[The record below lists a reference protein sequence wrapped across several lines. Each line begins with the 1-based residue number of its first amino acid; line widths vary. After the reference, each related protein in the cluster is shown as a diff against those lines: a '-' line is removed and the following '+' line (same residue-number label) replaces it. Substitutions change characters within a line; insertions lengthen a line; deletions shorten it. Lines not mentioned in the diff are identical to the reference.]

1 MARRCFVGIDLGG
14 TNLKGGVVD
23 EDRRVLCKVSI
34 PTEAEDGPDH
44 VIELMAALVERVI
57 DQAGLT
63 KAGIEAVGIGSPG
76 SMSHTHGII
85 IKPPNLP
92 GWENVP
98 LRDRIRDLTDL
109 PTTLENDANA
119 AAWGEFWA
127 GAGRGTRHM
136 VMFTL
141 GTGVGG
147 GIITNGRLLR
157 GHFDNGAELGH
168 MIIQPGGR
176 PCGCGQKGCLEAYA
190 SASYTAR
197 RATEAVEAGERSSLA
212 EVLKAK
218 GEITSEDVVNAASA
232 GDALAARIFD
242 ETCMYLAVACVNMQH
257 AINPER
263 ILMAGGMI
271 HAGEDVLLK
280 PIRQKA
286 AEMTWKAADD
296 LPEIMFATL
305 GNDAGLI
312 GAAGAAW
319 LAREEG
325 EI

>member
-1 MARRCFVGIDLGG
+1 MARRYFVGIDLGG
-14 TNLKGGVVD
+14 TNIKGGIVD
-23 EDRRVLCKVSI
+23 EDRTVLSRVSI
-34 PTEAEDGPDH
+34 PTEADQGPDH
-44 VIELMAALVERVI
+44 VIGRMADLVGRVI
-57 DQAGLT
+57 EEADLA
-63 KAGIEAVGIGSPG
+63 KSDIEAVGIGSPG
-76 SMSHTHGII
+76 SMSHTLGII

-98 LRDRIRDLTDL
+98 LRDRIKEMTGL

-147 GIITNGRLLR
+147 GIITDGRLLR

-168 MIIQPGGR
+168 TIIQPGGR
-176 PCGCGQKGCLEAYA
+176 RCGCGQEGCLEAYA

-197 RATEAVEAGERSSLA
+197 RATEAVEAGEASSLA
-212 EVLKAK
+212 DVLRTE
-218 GEITSEDVVNAASA
+218 GEITSEDVVNAATA
-232 GDALAARIFD
+232 NDPLAVRIFD
-242 ETCMYLAVACVNMQH
+242 ETCHYLAVACVNMQH
-257 AINPER
+257 ATNPER
-263 ILMAGGMI
+263 IVLAGGMI
-271 HAGEDVLLK
+271 AAGDVLLE
-280 PIRQKA
+280 PIRRKA

-296 LPEIMFATL
+296 LPEILFASL
-305 GNDAGLI
+305 GNDAGFI
-312 GAAGAAW
+312 GAAGCAW

>member
-1 MARRCFVGIDLGG
+1 MATRRFVGIDLGG
-14 TNLKGGVVD
+14 TNIKGGVVD
-23 EDRRVLCKVSI
+23 EDRCVLSHLSI
-34 PTEAEDGPDH
+34 PTEAEHGPDP
-44 VIELMAALVERVI
+44 VIELMAELVDRVI
-57 DQAGLT
+57 DQAGLSKT
-63 KAGIEAVGIGSPG
+63 DIEAVGIGSPG
-76 SMSHTHGII
+76 SMSHTRGII

-98 LRDRIRDLTDL
+98 LRDRIKDKTGL

-147 GIITNGRLLR
+147 GIITDGRLLR

-168 MIIQPGGR
+168 TIIQPGGR

-197 RATEAVEAGERSSLA
+197 RATEAVQAGESSSLA
-212 EVLKAK
+212 DVLAQQD
-218 GEITSEDVVNAASA
+218 ELTSEDVVNAAVQ
-232 GDALAARIFD
+232 GDALATRIFD
-242 ETCMYLAVACVNMQH
+242 ETCHYLAVACVNMQH
-257 AINPER
+257 ATNPER
-263 ILMAGGMI
+263 IVLAGGMI
-271 HAGEDVLLK
+271 AAGEDALLK
-280 PIRQKA
+280 PIREKA
-286 AEMTWKAADD
+286 AEMTWQAADD
-296 LPEIMFATL
+296 LPEIMFASL
-305 GNDAGLI
+305 GNDAGFI

>member
-14 TNLKGGVVD
+14 TNIKGGVVD
-23 EDRRVLCKVSI
+23 EHRTVLSKVSI
-34 PTEAEDGPDH
+34 PTEADRGPDH
-44 VIELMAALVERVI
+44 VIRRMADLVGLVI
-57 DQAGLT
+57 EEAGLA
-63 KAGIEAVGIGSPG
+63 KPDIEAVGIGSPG
-76 SMSHTHGII
+76 SMSHTLGII

-98 LRDRIRDLTDL
+98 LRDRIKEMTAF

-147 GIITNGRLLR
+147 GIIANGRLLR
-157 GHFDNGAELGH
+157 GHFDNAAELGH
-168 MIIQPGGR
+168 TIIQPGGR
-176 PCGCGQKGCLEAYA
+176 QCGCGQKGCLEAYA

-197 RATEAVEAGERSSLA
+197 RATEAVEAGEASSLA
-212 EVLKAK
+212 EVLQTQ
-218 GEITSEDVVNAASA
+218 GEITSEDVVNAATAS
-232 GDALAARIFD
+232 DPLAVRIFD
-242 ETCMYLAVACVNMQH
+242 ETCHYLAIACVNMQH
-257 AINPER
+257 ATNPER
-263 ILMAGGMI
+263 IVLAGGMI
-271 HAGEDVLLK
+271 AAGNALLQ
-280 PIRQKA
+280 PIREKA
-286 AEMTWKAADD
+286 AEMTWGAADD
-296 LPEIMFATL
+296 LPEILFASL
-305 GNDAGLI
+305 GNDAGFI
-312 GAAGAAW
+312 GAAGCAW

>member
-1 MARRCFVGIDLGG
+1 MARRVFVGIDLGG

-23 EDRRVLCKVSI
+23 DDRRVFCKVSI
-34 PTEAEDGPDH
+34 ATEAENGPDH
-44 VIELMAALVERVI
+44 VIDLMAGLIDRVI
-57 DQAGLT
+57 DEAGLT
-63 KAGIEAVGIGSPG
+63 KNDIEAVGIGSPG

-92 GWENVP
+92 GWTNVP
-98 LRDRIRDLTDL
+98 LRDRIKEMTGL

-147 GIITNGRLLR
+147 GIITSGRLIR
-157 GHFDNGAELGH
+157 GHFDNAAELGH
-168 MIIQPGGR
+168 MIVQPGGR
-176 PCGCGQKGCLEAYA
+176 KCGCGQLGCLEAYA
-190 SASYTAR
+190 SAAYTGR
-197 RATEAVEAGERSSLA
+197 RAQEALEAGEESSLREA
-212 EVLKAK
+212 LEANGEV
-218 GEITSEDVVNAASA
+218 TSKHVVNAAA
-232 GDALAARIFD
+232 RGDKLAARIFD
-242 ETCMYLAVACVNMQH
+242 ETCYYLAVACVNVQH
-257 AINPER
+257 ATNPER

-271 HAGEDVLLK
+271 AAGEQTLLV
-280 PIRQKA
+280 PIRKKA
-286 AEMTWKAADD
+286 AEMTWKAAED
-296 LPEIMFATL
+296 LPEITFATL
-305 GNDAGLI
+305 GNDAGMI

>member
-1 MARRCFVGIDLGG
+1 MTFDLRTPLQSRKTRTATLALVTAMGLG
-14 TNLKGGVVD
+14 QSGCGD
-23 EDRRVLCKVSI
+23 
-34 PTEAEDGPDH
+34 EAETETMGASGGA
-44 VIELMAALVERVI
+44 VSGGAT
-57 DQAGLT
+57 GL
-63 KAGIEAVGIGSPG
+63 G
-76 SMSHTHGII
+76 
-85 IKPPNLP
+85 
-92 GWENVP
+92 
-98 LRDRIRDLTDL
+98 
-109 PTTLENDANA
+109 
-119 AAWGEFWA
+119 
-127 GAGRGTRHM
+127 
-136 VMFTL
+136 

-147 GIITNGRLLR
+147 GIITDGRLLR

-168 MIIQPGGR
+168 TIVQPGGR
-176 PCGCGQKGCLEAYA
+176 PCGCGQNGCLEAYA

-212 EVLKAK
+212 DVLKTN
-218 GEITSEDVVNAASA
+218 GEITSEDVVNAASV

-286 AEMTWKAADD
+286 AEMTWKAAED